1 MDHQI
6 ILIVDDDRDV
16 LSAIQAVCA
25 AQTDQMILGARD
37 FAEAL
42 AILST
47 TQVDILIADVVLPG
61 PANEDGVALS
71 FEAIDAWPNIALVLI
86 SADAAET
93 FDTYSKRAV
102 CLRKPFGRD
111 ELFAAIEQATLKAPA
126 KVNRT

>member
-6 ILIVDDDRDV
+6 ILVVDDDHDV

-25 AQTDQMILGARD
+25 SQTDQKILGASD
-37 FAEAL
+37 FVEAL

-47 TQVDILIADVVLPG
+47 THVDILIADIMLPG
-61 PANEDGVALS
+61 PASEDGVALS
-71 FEAIDAWPNIALVLI
+71 FEAMDAWPNIALVLI
-86 SADAAET
+86 SADAAGT

-111 ELFAAIEQATLKAPA
+111 ELFAGMAQARL
-126 KVNRT
+126 NSRTQ